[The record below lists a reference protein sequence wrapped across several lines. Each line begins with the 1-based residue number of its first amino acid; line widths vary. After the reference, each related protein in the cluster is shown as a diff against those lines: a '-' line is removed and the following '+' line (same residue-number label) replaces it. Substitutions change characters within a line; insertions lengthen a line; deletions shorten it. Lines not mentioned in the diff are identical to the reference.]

1 MQAAPLEERPARRD
15 VSYEVSSPGAER
27 LVWVPDELR
36 RLKTL
41 PLVAIPE
48 GYDEAAA
55 AEKLDPVIHGTLQEP
70 VYTGPRAKEYPF
82 VLDAFQETSVA
93 CLERR
98 ESVLV
103 SAHTSAGKTVVA
115 EREKRCSGADV
126 LWLQLYLALTWACR
140 TSQALSNQKF
150 RELSEAFGGDVGL
163 MTGDVSLN
171 PNASCIVM
179 TTEILRSM
187 IYRQVQ
193 RGSELLR
200 EVAWVVFDEVHYM
213 QDRER
218 GVVWEETI
226 IFLDHHTKMVFL
238 SATLSNSSQFAAW
251 VAHLHKSP
259 CHVVYTDYRPTPLQH
274 YAYPLGGEGLY
285 LLLDERGNFR
295 TENFERVKESLAMT
309 AGPSGGP
316 GGKPPDM
323 REQVATILQV
333 IKLQKW
339 EPVIFFSFSRRDCE
353 QYANALVA
361 KRSKDKG
368 GNDKEAPADEAER
381 ERERL
386 FDFNSA
392 EEKVQVEEIY
402 ANALQ
407 CLSEEDR
414 ELKPIARMLPLLRR
428 GIGVHHS
435 GLLPILKELIEILF
449 QEGLLKVLFT
459 TETFAM
465 GLNMPARCVVF
476 TAMKKWD
483 GTENRWV
490 NSGEYIQMSGR
501 AGRRGMDDRGLCLM
515 MLDAALD
522 EATGKPS
529 PLISSFKLTYYT
541 MLNMLRRLEGSEAG
555 SMAYVIA
562 HSFQQFQQE
571 AQLPKM
577 EKELSEIQ
585 EEMAAL
591 GKEGEEAMASYQ
603 QLRTDISEAAGQ
615 LQPSHCLPFLR
626 AGRLVRVSSGGVDW
640 GTGVVV
646 SVMRRPDAAPA
657 AEGELPEIVARIEG
671 LESQLVR
678 NPVYKAEKD
687 AAKFAPYLK
696 RAALAAR
703 AEELRGAMRTSQLAA
718 FREEAACRTAGR
730 AACEIDTADEL
741 LASEL
746 LLNGTFS
753 GLDSHALVALASC
766 LIPVEKSTETIKL
779 TTQLAEPLAQL
790 QAAARHIAEVSRE
803 CKLDLDPDEYVDG
816 FKPALMDVIYA
827 WSKGASFAQVCEM
840 TDIFE
845 GSLVRATRRLD
856 ELMGQLANAAAAVG
870 DNELAAWPAR
880 WWAQVSDREVTLVSA
895 HATYG
900 NQWAAIAAR
909 LPGRSANEVK
919 NIWHSTLRSKSLRG
933 RALLHAYAKAVE
945 ATVMDPTARRA
956 ALDAALKDAGVG
968 EGGTTPV
975 LSIKGEA
982 DGSGR
987 PQQGGG
993 ALRQQSAAQ
1002 QRTGSHGTAGA
1013 AGGPAD
1019 GGAAPAQGA
1028 GGGGDETI
1036 RPEGAPAA
1044 ARPLHWSGHVH
1055 GQGGSG
1061 GSGASVNAAAGT
1073 GPVSNS
1079 PSPPA
1084 PPLGGTADGSRL
1096 LQHAGGTAASMMSA
1110 AGTLAGVLGGGTVPP
1125 SAATHRGLQV
1135 VRLRVTCMG

>member
-1 MQAAPLEERPARRD
+1 MELSPEGLAAAASTRQAAKKRSQSEDKPVANGAAAANPAAGVKRQQGPGGRPLATCTHE
-15 VSYEVSSPGAER
+15 
-27 LVWVPDELR
+27 
-36 RLKTL
+36 
-41 PLVAIPE
+41 VAIPE

-82 VLDAFQETSVA
+82 VLDPFQETSVA

-115 EREKRCSGADV
+115 EYAIAMAFRAQQRV
-126 LWLQLYLALTWACR
+126 IY
-140 TSQALSNQKF
+140 TSPLKALSNQKF

-187 IYRQVQ
+187 IY

-251 VAHLHKSP
+251 VAHLHKTP

-309 AGPSGGP
+309 AGPSGGDGGEDGADGGGADGGGGGRGGGRGGRGGRGRGRGGRGGGRGP

-368 GNDKEAPADEAER
+368 GNDKDPAADEAER

-392 EEKVQVEEIY
+392 EEKTQVEEIY

-490 NSGEYIQMSGR
+490 SSGEYIQMSGR
-501 AGRRGMDDRGLCLM
+501 AGRRGMDDRGLCVM

-522 EATGKPS
+522 EATVRGIMQGKPS

-577 EKELSEIQ
+577 EKELGEI
-585 EEMAAL
+585 EAEMAAL

-615 LQPSHCLPFLR
+615 LQALLTQPNHCLSFLR

-646 SVMRRPDAAPA
+646 SVMRRPDAPPA
-657 AEGELPEIVARIEG
+657 AEGEDDRDAYLVDCILSLDAASLPAAAAPQPQGQQPPQAAAEAGPPRPAPPGSPGSAAEVVPVTLSCLGQLHSLRISVPPDLRPAEARRQVMVQVGELLKRHGEAGLPRLDPIEDMDIRHPQLPEIVARIEG
-671 LESQLVR
+671 LEAQLVR

-703 AEELRGAMRTSQLAA
+703 AEELRAAMRTSQLAA
-718 FREEAACRTAGR
+718 FREEAACRTAVLRRLGHIDEEDVVTLKGR

-803 CKLDLDPDEYVDG
+803 CKLDLDPEEYVDG

-870 DNELAAWPAR
+870 DNELAAK
-880 WWAQVSDREVTLVSA
+880 
-895 HATYG
+895 
-900 NQWAAIAAR
+900 I
-909 LPGRSANEVK
+909 
-919 NIWHSTLRSKSLRG
+919 
-933 RALLHAYAKAVE
+933 
-945 ATVMDPTARRA
+945 RA
-956 ALDAALKDAGVG
+956 AA
-968 EGGTTPV
+968 
-975 LSIKGEA
+975 
-982 DGSGR
+982 
-987 PQQGGG
+987 
-993 ALRQQSAAQ
+993 
-1002 QRTGSHGTAGA
+1002 
-1013 AGGPAD
+1013 
-1019 GGAAPAQGA
+1019 
-1028 GGGGDETI
+1028 ETI
-1036 RPEGAPAA
+1036 R
-1044 ARPLHWSGHVH
+1044 R
-1055 GQGGSG
+1055 
-1061 GSGASVNAAAGT
+1061 
-1073 GPVSNS
+1073 
-1079 PSPPA
+1079 
-1084 PPLGGTADGSRL
+1084 DIMF
-1096 LQHAGGTAASMMSA
+1096 AAS
-1110 AGTLAGVLGGGTVPP
+1110 LYI
-1125 SAATHRGLQV
+1125 
-1135 VRLRVTCMG
+1135 